1 MSESPCPAVTKPPKL
16 LFLDCDSTLSAI
28 EGIDEL
34 ARLRGPSVLAQ
45 IETMTR
51 HAMDGKVSIDS
62 IFARRLEII
71 QPRRADLAKVAAL
84 YVESVESTARETLE
98 KLRAV
103 GWTPVILSGGFRPA
117 ILPLAEFLG
126 IERVEAVELF
136 FDSHGGYAGFDE
148 ECPMVRS
155 GGKPRRIKAIK
166 HELSPERTVMVGD
179 GVSDLE
185 ARDAVD
191 LMVGFGGFVVRAP
204 VRDGAA
210 AFIRRLDEL
219 PRLLTDHFG

>member
-1 MSESPCPAVTKPPKL
+1 MYFVCSVVPPKL

-51 HAMDGKVSIDS
+51 HAMDGKVSLDS

-71 QPRRADLAKVAAL
+71 QPRRADLVKIAAL
-84 YVESVESTARETLE
+84 YVKNVEPTAREAVETL
-98 KLRAV
+98 RGA

-136 FDSHGGYAGFDE
+136 FDSRGDYVGFDE
-148 ECPMVRS
+148 ECPMARS

-166 HELSPERTVMVGD
+166 HELSPARTVMVGD

-210 AFIRRLDEL
+210 TFIRRLAEL

>member
-1 MSESPCPAVTKPPKL
+1 MYFVCFVVPPKL

-34 ARLRGPSVLAQ
+34 ARLRGPAVLAQ

-51 HAMDGKVSIDS
+51 HAMDGKVSLDS

-71 QPRRADLAKVAAL
+71 RPTHADLTAVGRQYVEKAELTARATVAAL
-84 YVESVESTARETLE
+84 KTA
-98 KLRAV
+98 
-103 GWTPVILSGGFRPA
+103 GWTPIILSGGFRPA

-136 FDSHGGYAGFDE
+136 FDSRGDYVGFDE

-166 HELSPERTVMVGD
+166 HELAPTRSVMVGD
-179 GVSDLE
+179 GASDLE

-191 LMVGFGGFVVRAP
+191 LMVGFGGFVVRTP
-204 VRDGAA
+204 VRAGAA

>member
-1 MSESPCPAVTKPPKL
+1 MYFVCFVVPPKL

-45 IETMTR
+45 VETMTR

-71 QPRRADLAKVAAL
+71 QPRRADLAKVAKL
-84 YVESVESTARETLE
+84 YIENVEPTARETLGV
-98 KLRAV
+98 LRDA

-126 IERVEAVELF
+126 IDRVEAVELF
-136 FDSHGGYAGFDE
+136 FDSQGGYSGFDE
-148 ECPMVRS
+148 ESPLARS

-166 HELSPERTVMVGD
+166 HELAPPRTVMVGD

-204 VRDGAA
+204 VRAGAA
-210 AFIRRLDEL
+210 TFIRRLDEL